1 MRDGALEVEFRKS
14 EEATNALTATRF
26 VYSEGRASGRK
37 LVSLPLTVEPH
48 RSKNSS
54 RGVINCFD
62 LRNVSDE
69 DIADG
74 LSEYGVTAARR
85 ILTRRGTVPT
95 NNIILTFDTTD
106 MPNEVRVGYI
116 KVRVRPYVPA
126 PMRCYRCQ
134 RFGHTK
140 DNCRGRPTCSK
151 CASQDHTDDTC
162 DSETPRCV
170 NCGEGQKP
178 HSAYDRS
185 CPTYVKEKEI
195 NTIKATRNLSFKEAR
210 EVYNQNHPK
219 TSYAQKVKVT
229 NATDASQMSVAQLVQ
244 LLKRFGLTVVATGMS
259 ALRLRP
265 SDDEGDGE
273 ESLLPRAL
281 EVPSGSEP
289 EDDGGLPGSALQY
302 LRYVR
307 RTVLDKGPRSPKI
320 LIFRSADR
328 ELSSLSPFQ
337 RKDGCDR
344 FGSIVRCDRMRDG
357 ALEVEFRKSE
367 EAAKAL
373 DATRFVF
380 SEGRASGRRLVSIPL
395 TVEPHRSKNSSRGVI
410 NCFDLRGVSDEDI
423 ADGLADFGVTAARR
437 IMTKRGTVSTNNII
451 LTFDSTDLP
460 SEIRVGYVKV
470 RVRPFVPAPMRC
482 FRCQRFGHTKD
493 NCRGRPTCSKCA
505 SQDHTDETCDSE
517 TPRCVNCGEGQTP
530 HSAYDRSCP
539 AYVKEKEIM
548 TIKATRNLSFKEAR
562 EVYNQSHPKTSYAQK
577 EPAAAASGPSLSRQ
591 WQQTVESDFSGLR
604 CRVARWKA
612 RHAPQLRRRAAQLS
626 NPSASA
632 DPRPLASA
640 DRRTVLDKGPRSPK
654 ILIFRSADRELS
666 SLSPF
671 QRKDGCDRFGSIVRC
686 DRMRDGALE
695 VEFRKS
701 EEAAKALD
709 ATRFVFSEG
718 RASGRRLVSI
728 PLTVEPHRSKN
739 SSRGVINCF
748 DLRGVS
754 DEDIADGLADFG
766 VTAARRIMTKRG
778 TVSTNN
784 IILTFD
790 STDLP
795 SEIRVGYVKVRV
807 RPFVPAPMRCFRCQ
821 RFGHTKDNC
830 RGRPTCSKC
839 ASQDHTDET
848 CDSETPRC
856 VNCGEG
862 QTPHSAYDRSCPAY
876 VKEKEIMTIKATRNL
891 SFKEARE
898 VYNQSHPKTS
908 YAQKPPAEDRDAWLA
923 VCRQDAD
930 GGTVDTGLAPPSLLT
945 IAACLQS
952 QLLALLEHLL
962 HWSRLQGLGDGRAA
976 WLFAVMAALEKPL
989 PADTCA
995 WLREAKDDTRLAAA
1009 CLLICLVGRYFGQV
1023 DLADPYR

>member
-1 MRDGALEVEFRKS
+1 MRDGALEVEFRKG

-74 LSEYGVTAARR
+74 LSEHGVTAARR

-195 NTIKATRNLSFKEAR
+195 NTIKATRNLLSLPLAVTR
-210 EVYNQNHPK
+210 RG
-219 TSYAQKVKVT
+219 VK
-229 NATDASQMSVAQLVQ
+229 
-244 LLKRFGLTVVATGMS
+244 GGGGI
-259 ALRLRP
+259 RP
-265 SDDEGDGE
+265 WG
-273 ESLLPRAL
+273 
-281 EVPSGSEP
+281 V
-289 EDDGGLPGSALQY
+289 
-302 LRYVR
+302 
-307 RTVLDKGPRSPKI
+307 
-320 LIFRSADR
+320 
-328 ELSSLSPFQ
+328 

-577 EPAAAASGPSLSRQ
+577 TAQSFINI
-591 WQQTVESDFSGLR
+591 SDRLFCMFIPPLR
-604 CRVARWKA
+604 ILC
-612 RHAPQLRRRAAQLS
+612 
-626 NPSASA
+626 ASA
-632 DPRPLASA
+632 
-640 DRRTVLDKGPRSPK
+640 
-654 ILIFRSADRELS
+654 
-666 SLSPF
+666 
-671 QRKDGCDRFGSIVRC
+671 RC
-686 DRMRDGALE
+686 
-695 VEFRKS
+695 
-701 EEAAKALD
+701 
-709 ATRFVFSEG
+709 
-718 RASGRRLVSI
+718 
-728 PLTVEPHRSKN
+728 
-739 SSRGVINCF
+739 
-748 DLRGVS
+748 
-754 DEDIADGLADFG
+754 
-766 VTAARRIMTKRG
+766 
-778 TVSTNN
+778 
-784 IILTFD
+784 
-790 STDLP
+790 
-795 SEIRVGYVKVRV
+795 
-807 RPFVPAPMRCFRCQ
+807 
-821 RFGHTKDNC
+821 
-830 RGRPTCSKC
+830 
-839 ASQDHTDET
+839 
-848 CDSETPRC
+848 
-856 VNCGEG
+856 
-862 QTPHSAYDRSCPAY
+862 
-876 VKEKEIMTIKATRNL
+876 
-891 SFKEARE
+891 
-898 VYNQSHPKTS
+898 
-908 YAQKPPAEDRDAWLA
+908 
-923 VCRQDAD
+923 
-930 GGTVDTGLAPPSLLT
+930 
-945 IAACLQS
+945 
-952 QLLALLEHLL
+952 
-962 HWSRLQGLGDGRAA
+962 
-976 WLFAVMAALEKPL
+976 
-989 PADTCA
+989 
-995 WLREAKDDTRLAAA
+995 
-1009 CLLICLVGRYFGQV
+1009 
-1023 DLADPYR
+1023 

>member
-307 RTVLDKGPRSPKI
+307 REQARQSEVVTANMAGLRIKASKPKARPSPT
-320 LIFRSADR
+320 
-328 ELSSLSPFQ
+328 PQ

-612 RHAPQLRRRAAQLS
+612 RHAPQLRRRAAQLPPAE
-626 NPSASA
+626 NRDAC
-632 DPRPLASA
+632 LAS
-640 DRRTVLDKGPRSPK
+640 GP
-654 ILIFRSADRELS
+654 
-666 SLSPF
+666 
-671 QRKDGCDRFGSIVRC
+671 
-686 DRMRDGALE
+686 
-695 VEFRKS
+695 
-701 EEAAKALD
+701 
-709 ATRFVFSEG
+709 
-718 RASGRRLVSI
+718 
-728 PLTVEPHRSKN
+728 
-739 SSRGVINCF
+739 
-748 DLRGVS
+748 
-754 DEDIADGLADFG
+754 
-766 VTAARRIMTKRG
+766 
-778 TVSTNN
+778 
-784 IILTFD
+784 
-790 STDLP
+790 
-795 SEIRVGYVKVRV
+795 
-807 RPFVPAPMRCFRCQ
+807 PMRCFRCQ